1 MSDLLNHLGIA
12 VFFIHLAVCI
22 IVTIQENI

>member
-1 MSDLLNHLGIA
+1 MSDFLNHIGIA
-12 VFFIHLAVCI
+12 VFFIHLAICI